1 MDKYFCIYK
10 VQYYYNFSKKFFKY
24 LNDKELV
31 FITKILNKLIDSDYI
46 SIEDKSNI
54 IMVKTLILK
63 KVETQED
70 WVAFLISMINMKHNL
85 QLFKYIFIF
94 LNDISAIL

>member
-1 MDKYFCIYK
+1 MILLNTYLDKYYCIYK
-10 VQYYYNFSKKFFKY
+10 VQYYYNFSKKLFKY

-70 WVAFLISMINMKHNL
+70 
-85 QLFKYIFIF
+85 
-94 LNDISAIL
+94 